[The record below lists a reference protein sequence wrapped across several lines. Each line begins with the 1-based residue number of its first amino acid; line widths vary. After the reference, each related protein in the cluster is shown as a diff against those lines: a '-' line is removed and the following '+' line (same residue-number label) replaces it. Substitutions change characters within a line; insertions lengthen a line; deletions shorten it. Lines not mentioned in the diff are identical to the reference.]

1 MILPDKHLTLSHS
14 LIGSGA
20 RVLDA
25 MPRPIT
31 VSRLWDEV
39 RSSAGLNSYW
49 RFILVLDFLFTV
61 GAISLVDGLLIRA
74 SAKLEEPA

>member
-25 MPRPIT
+25 MSQPTT

-39 RSSAGLNSYW
+39 RTTAGLNSYW
-49 RFILVLDFLFTV
+49 RFILVLDFLFAV
-61 GAISLVDGLLIRA
+61 GAITLEDGLL
-74 SAKLEEPA
+74 AKTSGGEEARE